1 MENKLSLDFGSNQP
15 KFRRK
20 IMQNIIVDRKSKYTA
35 VAGFVESK
43 EDVKKFMSELLRDK
57 YFQKST
63 HNTYAFRITLE
74 NGSVLESKNDDGE
87 TWAGNCVLREL
98 QRSEFTNTLVVVT
111 RYFGWVHLQ
120 ADRFKNVI
128 EATKIILDEIK

>member
-63 HNTYAFRITLE
+63 HNTYAFRITLD

-87 TWAGNCVLREL
+87 TWAGNCILREL